1 MNVFS
6 PTLLGI
12 GFLLLVKSVWVL
24 LYPKEV
30 TQLMHSYA
38 NHPKKLKMTA
48 LLALLLSVAVL
59 LFSLLTRDI

>member
-1 MNVFS
+1 MNAFS

-30 TQLMHSYA
+30 TQLMHHYA
-38 NHPKKLKMTA
+38 NHQKKLKMTA
-48 LLALLLSVAVL
+48 LLALLLSVAIL
-59 LFSLLTRDI
+59 LFALLTRDI